1 MEQDIIKDFEHLIR
15 QKDQLLAI
23 IFLFSF
29 ILPLVV
35 FVGIFFVKN
44 VLIKKIIELRR
55 KDQEELTNLEERMKK
70 RSNGHSI
77 TQKHS

>member
-29 ILPLVV
+29 ILPLAVLGGFL
-35 FVGIFFVKN
+35 FVYNRVREN
-44 VLIKKIIELRR
+44 QIKMRR
-55 KDQEELTNLEERMKK
+55 EDQLELTNLKDRMKK
-70 RSNGHSI
+70 RSNGHKI
-77 TQKHS
+77 TQKNW